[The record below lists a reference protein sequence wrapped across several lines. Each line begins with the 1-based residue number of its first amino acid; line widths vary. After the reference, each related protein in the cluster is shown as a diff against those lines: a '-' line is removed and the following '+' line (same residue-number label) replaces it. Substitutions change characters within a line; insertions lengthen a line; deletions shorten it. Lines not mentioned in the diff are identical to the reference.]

1 MSEFINTPLFGILLS
16 IIAFEIG
23 VWINKKTKISLL
35 NPMLIGIVLVI
46 GFLMVCN
53 IKYESYKLGGDY
65 ISFFLAP
72 ATVALAVP
80 LYKQLDKL
88 KANWLPIL
96 VGIFV
101 GSVSSI
107 ISVIVL
113 AKFAGISQNVL
124 VSITPKSITIPM
136 GIEVSRLL
144 GGLPAITV
152 ASIMITG
159 ITGAI
164 ISPIVCKLC
173 HITDPVAQGVA
184 TGTAS
189 HAVGTSRMMEIG
201 EIQGAMSSLS
211 IGVAGVITAVL
222 APILVPLFL

>member
-1 MSEFINTPLFGILLS
+1 
-16 IIAFEIG
+16 
-23 VWINKKTKISLL
+23 
-35 NPMLIGIVLVI
+35 MLIGIVLVI

-53 IKYESYKLGGDY
+53 VKYESYKLGGDY

-88 KANWLPIL
+88 KANWLPIF

-189 HAVGTSRMMEIG
+189 HAVGTSRMMELG

-211 IGVAGVITAVL
+211 IGIAGIVTAITA
-222 APILVPLFL
+222 PIIVPLFL

>member
-46 GFLMVCN
+46 GFLVVCN
-53 IKYESYKLGGDY
+53 VKYESYKLGGDY

>member
-53 IKYESYKLGGDY
+53 VKYESYKLGGDY

-189 HAVGTSRMMEIG
+189 HAVGTSRMMELG

-211 IGVAGVITAVL
+211 IGIAGIVTAITA
-222 APILVPLFL
+222 PIIVPLFL

>member
-46 GFLMVCN
+46 GFLVVCN
-53 IKYESYKLGGDY
+53 VKYESYKLGGDY

-189 HAVGTSRMMEIG
+189 HAVGTSRMMELG

-211 IGVAGVITAVL
+211 IGIAGIVTAITA
-222 APILVPLFL
+222 PIIVPLFL

>member
-23 VWINKKTKISLL
+23 VWINKKTRISLL

-46 GFLMVCN
+46 GFLLVCN
-53 IKYESYKLGGDY
+53 VKYESYKLGGDY

-189 HAVGTSRMMEIG
+189 HAVGTSRIMELG
-201 EIQGAMSSLS
+201 EVQGAMSSLS
-211 IGVAGVITAVL
+211 IGIAGIVTAITA
-222 APILVPLFL
+222 PIIVPLFL

>member
-46 GFLMVCN
+46 GFLLVCN
-53 IKYESYKLGGDY
+53 VKYESYKLGGDY

-189 HAVGTSRMMEIG
+189 HAVGTSRMMELG

-211 IGVAGVITAVL
+211 IGIAGIVTAITA
-222 APILVPLFL
+222 PIIVPLFL

>member
-23 VWINKKTKISLL
+23 VWINKKTRISLL

-46 GFLMVCN
+46 GFLLVCN
-53 IKYESYKLGGDY
+53 VKYESYKLGGDY

-189 HAVGTSRMMEIG
+189 HAVGTSRMMELG

-211 IGVAGVITAVL
+211 IGIAGIVTAITA
-222 APILVPLFL
+222 PIIVPLFL

>member
-23 VWINKKTKISLL
+23 VWINKKTRISLL

-46 GFLMVCN
+46 GFLLVCN
-53 IKYESYKLGGDY
+53 VKYESYKLGGDY

-113 AKFAGISQNVL
+113 AKFAGISQNIL

-189 HAVGTSRMMEIG
+189 HAVGTSRMMELG

-211 IGVAGVITAVL
+211 IGIAGIVTAITA
-222 APILVPLFL
+222 PIIVPLFL

>member
-46 GFLMVCN
+46 GFLVVCN
-53 IKYESYKLGGDY
+53 VKYESYKLGGDY

-173 HITDPVAQGVA
+173 RITDPVAQGVA

-189 HAVGTSRMMEIG
+189 HAVGTSRMMELG

-211 IGVAGVITAVL
+211 IGIAGIVTAITA
-222 APILVPLFL
+222 PIIVPLFL